1 MDGIV
6 SGAQSE
12 RLAVKHSLAPIY
24 ALSGLAALLMI
35 GASIAGLLYQSSIYP
50 TDELL
55 LSFVP
60 NDVVNLVIGLPIL
73 LGSMGLAW
81 RGKLIGLLFW
91 PGALLYVL
99 YIYINY
105 LIFYF
110 HMSFY
115 G

>member
-60 NDVVNLVIGLPIL
+60 NDVVNSGFAFL
-73 LGSMGLAW
+73 LASDW
-81 RGKLIGLLFW
+81 F
-91 PGALLYVL
+91 GAL
-99 YIYINY
+99 NAQ
-105 LIFYF
+105 
-110 HMSFY
+110 
-115 G
+115 